1 MFYFV
6 SWELGYVQ
14 TFWLSAHSI
23 FRQLSFF
30 GWNKPEDKTQFL
42 TVNPEYTLESF
53 LKQLFLSHCI
63 ITYFFTSLSF
73 PLPLLR
79 TDWLRNSLQFA
90 FLITFH
96 KMRNLLCSECI
107 WTKSV
112 ACSQNVLMD
121 RYLSVVR
128 CCHIG
133 QREKMLWLVEVAKK
147 LISQYLFQALSHRES
162 IFQFVLKNNMG
173 PLVIGNEP
181 LGEDVMKNGFRRELD
196 EELIKIFNQLHLCW
210 SVA

>member
-112 ACSQNVLMD
+112 CSLFSECAHGQIS
-121 RYLSVVR
+121 LSSPLLPHWTKR
-128 CCHIG
+128 
-133 QREKMLWLVEVAKK
+133 KD
-147 LISQYLFQALSHRES
+147 ALASWSCQEIDFS
-162 IFQFVLKNNMG
+162 IFVSSF
-173 PLVIGNEP
+173 EP
-181 LGEDVMKNGFRRELD
+181 QRVHF
-196 EELIKIFNQLHLCW
+196 
-210 SVA
+210 SVCFEK